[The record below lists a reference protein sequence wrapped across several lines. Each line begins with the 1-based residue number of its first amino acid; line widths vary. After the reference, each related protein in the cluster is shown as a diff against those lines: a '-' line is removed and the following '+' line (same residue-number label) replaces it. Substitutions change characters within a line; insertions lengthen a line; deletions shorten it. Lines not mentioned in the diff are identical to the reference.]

1 MRNELSWN
9 QQQENIKAAKTFAAF
24 LDLRAVEIA
33 EFRRKHPDFIHIL
46 LWNCWESIQKQFQ
59 KVWENGFSQRE
70 ALQVLSSN
78 DFMGGK
84 LDELITTT
92 IDEQGKTHEKRQ
104 SVEQYQQG
112 LTYKKAVLFLFTDSW
127 RAKVCERC
135 ERHFIRNHSQTKC
148 CSVQCSSTRRKQYK
162 AERHTRVKEKLNAK
176 RRREYARRQKKY
188 ADEKRQRRSHAKR
201 ENIRQG

>member
-1 MRNELSWN
+1 MRNELSWT

-24 LDLRAVEIA
+24 LDLRAVEIE
-33 EFRRKHPDFIHIL
+33 EFRRKHPDFIL
-46 LWNCWESIQKQFQ
+46 LWHCWESIQKQFQ
-59 KVWENGFSQRE
+59 KVWENGFPQKE
-70 ALQVLSSN
+70 ALQVLSST
-78 DFMGGK
+78 DSLGG
-84 LDELITTT
+84 EIIITTR
-92 IDEQGKTHEKRQ
+92 DEQGKLHEKRQ

-127 RAKVCERC
+127 RAKICKRKQC
-135 ERHFIRNHSQTKC
+135 GRHFVANHSQSDY
-148 CSVQCSSTRRKQYK
+148 CSVLCSATWRKQYK

-176 RRREYARRQKKY
+176 RRREYARRRKKY